1 MNPIIILIIYL
12 AVVNLFAFILFGIDK
27 HKAKSQKW
35 RISEKGLFVSAII
48 GGSVGAL
55 VGMYAFHHKTKHWYF
70 VIGIPAI
77 LIIQIAIGVCI
88 YIFAK

>member
-35 RISEKGLFVSAII
+35 RISEKGLFVLAII